1 METYTRL
8 ILSEREEISI
18 NAMQGKS
25 IRSIAKKLN
34 RAPSTISRELQRNR
48 TSNNAYRA
56 VVAQSR
62 ANIRAHIPRRQR
74 KLVINQKLKRF
85 IVAHLKE
92 YWSPEQIAK
101 KLKFMY
107 PSDMSMHVSHE
118 TIYSYLYVKPRGQLK
133 ELLIRHLRQNRQ
145 RRRKRHK
152 RTIASIKDLI
162 LIDERPPEVN
172 YRKIPGH
179 WEGDLIMGSS
189 FSALLTLV
197 ERTTRLVLLAKV
209 SGKEAETIRKTLVR
223 VFKRLPSDFKKSL
236 TYDQGKEMAQHVLF
250 TQQTNIQV
258 YFAHPRSPW
267 ERGSNENTNGLLRQ
281 FFPKGIDFDDV
292 SYYDIRKAQ
301 RLLNDRPRKTLGWR
315 SPHEVW
321 QELVALAI

>member
-18 NAMQGKS
+18 STMQSKS

-62 ANIRAHIPRRQR
+62 ANVRAHISRRQR

-101 KLKFMY
+101 KLRFMY

-145 RRRKRHK
+145 RLR
-152 RTIASIKDLI
+152 I
-162 LIDERPPEVN
+162 
-172 YRKIPGH
+172 
-179 WEGDLIMGSS
+179 
-189 FSALLTLV
+189 
-197 ERTTRLVLLAKV
+197 
-209 SGKEAETIRKTLVR
+209 ET
-223 VFKRLPSDFKKSL
+223 
-236 TYDQGKEMAQHVLF
+236 
-250 TQQTNIQV
+250 
-258 YFAHPRSPW
+258 
-267 ERGSNENTNGLLRQ
+267 
-281 FFPKGIDFDDV
+281 
-292 SYYDIRKAQ
+292 
-301 RLLNDRPRKTLGWR
+301 
-315 SPHEVW
+315 
-321 QELVALAI
+321 